1 MRFGYDAKRAFHNFS
16 GLGNYSRDMIRIL
29 SNQFPDQYY
38 ILYNPKPSKLDWIKE
53 SEHLKIHY
61 PKSKLWKTF
70 SSLWRQRAVSNQ
82 IKEDKIDLYHGL
94 SGEIPRG
101 IDRSKT
107 KVVVT
112 IHDLIFMRFP
122 ELYKPVDRKIYF
134 SKVNSAVQNSD
145 VIITISKQTKNDI
158 IHFFQ
163 TDESKI
169 KVHYQGCNPEFKK
182 QYSLS
187 TKNNLRERF
196 NLPEKF
202 ILNVGTLEK
211 RKNILS
217 ILQAIKDL
225 SYHLVLVGKPTKY
238 FNDLKAF
245 IDENHMEQRIHFV
258 HGLQMKELAALYQA
272 ATLFCYPSV
281 FEGFG
286 IPIIE
291 SLFSKTAV
299 ITSSGSCFE
308 EAGGPGSVYVKAGD
322 ISHLRN
328 EISDLMENEIRRHR
342 IEELG
347 YAFVQKFNDENVG
360 NGMMKIYQELF

>member
-16 GLGNYSRDMIRIL
+16 GLGNYSRDIIRIL
-29 SNQFPDQYY
+29 SNQFPKEHY
-38 ILYNPKPSKLDWIKE
+38 ILYNPKPSRIDWIKE
-53 SEHLKIHY
+53 NDHLEIHY

-70 SSLWRQRAVSNQ
+70 SSLWRQRAISNQ
-82 IKEDKIDLYHGL
+82 IEEDNIDLYHGL

-107 KVVVT
+107 KIVVT
-112 IHDLIFMRFP
+112 IHDLIFLRFP
-122 ELYKPVDRKIYF
+122 ELYKPIDRKIYF
-134 SKVNSAVQNSD
+134 NKVNFAVQNSD
-145 VIITISKQTKNDI
+145 IIIAISKQTKNDI
-158 IHFFQ
+158 IHFFK
-163 TDESKI
+163 TGENKI
-169 KVHYQGCNPEFKK
+169 KVHYQGCHPAFKK
-182 QYSLS
+182 QYSFS
-187 TKNNLRERF
+187 EKNILREKF
-196 NLPEKF
+196 DLPEKF

-217 ILQAIKDL
+217 LLQAIKDL
-225 SYHLVLVGKPTKY
+225 SYDLVLVGKATKY
-238 FNDLKAF
+238 VNDLKAF
-245 IDENHMEQRIHFV
+245 IDENQMQQRIHFV
-258 HGLQMKELAALYQA
+258 QGLQMRELAALYQA

-299 ITSSGSCFE
+299 ITSTGSCFE
-308 EAGGPGSVYVKAGD
+308 EAGGPDSVYVKAGD

-328 EISDLMENEIRRHR
+328 EISDLMENEIRRQQ

-347 YAFVQKFNDENVG
+347 YGFVQRFNDENVG
-360 NGMMKIYQELF
+360 NEMMKIYQELF